1 MFGRKKRRQEE
12 DPLGLST
19 IGSTGSVAPA
29 GPPTP
34 AEPAVPAAP
43 EAPGASAAPAAP
55 QALGAPGAPAAPA
68 AQQPN
73 MQTFPIPGGG
83 SVQIASSSTPWMF
96 TAGMQSFGAGD
107 VLKQVFGGS
116 GPIHDLLKE
125 IQSDP
130 QAFREKMAA
139 QMQAAGVSTFMVT
152 PQGYQQ
158 LGSAQG
164 APSAQHVDVI
174 EELTKA
180 ADLHD
185 KGALTDAEFEA
196 LKHKLLGH

>member
-1 MFGRKKRRQEE
+1 MFGRKKKKEEE
-12 DPLGLST
+12 DPLGLSS
-19 IGSTGSVAPA
+19 IGSTASVVPA

-34 AEPAVPAAP
+34 TPGAAPTPMPGAASTPAA
-43 EAPGASAAPAAP
+43 ADPAA
-55 QALGAPGAPAAPA
+55 AS
-68 AQQPN
+68 QQPQ
-73 MQTFPIPGGG
+73 MQTFTIPGGG
-83 SVQIASSSTPWMF
+83 TVQIASSSTPWMF
-96 TAGMQSFGAGD
+96 TGGMQGFGAGD

-125 IQSDP
+125 IQSNP
-130 QAFREKMAA
+130 EAFREKMLA
-139 QMQAAGVSTFMVT
+139 QMQAAGVSTYMVT

-196 LKHKLLGH
+196 LKQKLLGH

>member
-1 MFGRKKRRQEE
+1 
-12 DPLGLST
+12 
-19 IGSTGSVAPA
+19 
-29 GPPTP
+29 
-34 AEPAVPAAP
+34 
-43 EAPGASAAPAAP
+43 
-55 QALGAPGAPAAPA
+55 
-68 AQQPN
+68 
-73 MQTFPIPGGG
+73 MQTFTTPGGATI
-83 SVQIASSSTPWMF
+83 QIASSSTPWMF
-96 TAGMQSFGAGD
+96 TGGMQQFGAGD
-107 VLKQVFGGS
+107 VLKQVFGAS

-130 QAFREKMAA
+130 QAFRQKMMA
-139 QMQAAGVSTFMVT
+139 QMQAAGVSTFVMT

-158 LGSAQG
+158 LGAATG

-196 LKHKLLGH
+196 LKQKLLGH